1 MSRDQLL
8 PKSREDFQLWER
20 IGDAYWR
27 EARRDDARRA
37 WERARD
43 LKPGDLRIKRKLTAI
58 DTGRDPLAVPA

>member
-1 MSRDQLL
+1 MSDRLVPQ
-8 PKSREDFQLWER
+8 SREDFQLWDR

-43 LKPGDLRIKRKLTAI
+43 LRPGNPRIKSKLTAI
-58 DTGRDPLAVPA
+58 DSGRDPLRVPA